1 MKTINT
7 FVFFLNES
15 FLGIKTNIWRA
26 PCTRKSNFTSRA
38 FFLLLLFFFLYFP
51 ILFFSTK
58 LTLTENSSSP
68 IFFAFLPFFRSV
80 FTRCRVFLLL
90 QRHGERTIIMISGF
104 TGSYEHS
111 NRICFFSI
119 TKCTGKARHSSK
131 VLNRKLRQ
139 VYFVSV
145 VRFRSDCFVTN
156 DLNILCRKG
165 CSPWNW

>member
-1 MKTINT
+1 MK
-7 FVFFLNES
+7 VFWKLRPIFDAHHAHES
-15 FLGIKTNIWRA
+15 QI
-26 PCTRKSNFTSRA
+26 SRVG
-38 FFLLLLFFFLYFP
+38 FFFCCFFFSSFIFPFFFLGKTDSYRE
-51 ILFFSTK
+51 LFFS
-58 LTLTENSSSP
+58 N
-68 IFFAFLPFFRSV
+68 FFAFLPFFRSV

-111 NRICFFSI
+111 NRICFFPI

-165 CSPWNW
+165 CSP

>member
-1 MKTINT
+1 MHTKVK
-7 FVFFLNES
+7 FHESRFFFAASFFLPLFS
-15 FLGIKTNIWRA
+15 HSFFLGKTDSYRE
-26 PCTRKSNFTSRA
+26 
-38 FFLLLLFFFLYFP
+38 LLFSY
-51 ILFFSTK
+51 
-58 LTLTENSSSP
+58 
-68 IFFAFLPFFRSV
+68 FFAFLPFFRSV

>member
-1 MKTINT
+1 MKVFWELRPI
-7 FVFFLNES
+7 FDAHHAHESQISRVALFFAASFFLPLFS
-15 FLGIKTNIWRA
+15 HSFFLGKTDSYRE
-26 PCTRKSNFTSRA
+26 
-38 FFLLLLFFFLYFP
+38 
-51 ILFFSTK
+51 LFFSY
-58 LTLTENSSSP
+58 
-68 IFFAFLPFFRSV
+68 FFAFLPFFRSV

-165 CSPWNW
+165 CSP